1 MNPSTAPFLNSPPC
15 FLNLCRSLCPN
26 LCRICHP
33 PLRPI
38 LPNPSFAASST
49 PTSISAPPKAPAL
62 SRNSPRA
69 PTLPRTC
76 ASKPSKN
83 SPTGPNPLAA
93 TASLASGA
101 PSPAIA
107 LARTAQQPPPAHT
120 SPKKSHFTHRKV
132 PPNPPPQQSPRTFPL
147 GKPGPAKRTQV
158 QNLAPFVKE
167 SRPLQRGPCEG
178 THRLPIDAA
187 PTGER

>member
-83 SPTGPNPLAA
+83 SPTCPNPLPA
-93 TASLASGA
+93 TAALASGA
-101 PSPAIA
+101 PSPPIA
-107 LARTAQQPPPAHT
+107 LATRAVLHDAAADHILAEWLDKPSRAQV
-120 SPKKSHFTHRKV
+120 PKEL
-132 PPNPPPQQSPRTFPL
+132 QL
-147 GKPGPAKRTQV
+147 DLLEAAAKRTAAAISQKLSAW
-158 QNLAPFVKE
+158 QTALPKDDPLAE
-167 SRPLQRGPCEG
+167 YRPCLFGG
-178 THRLPIDAA
+178 SAGLGKTI
-187 PTGER
+187 